1 MIVRS
6 PESNQMPGFSNDEIN
21 ARLATIPCW
30 EFSNG
35 QIAREFKFEAFLGGI
50 EFVRSVADIAERLDH
65 HPDIDVRYTTVRVA
79 VSSHDVGGI
88 TERDFRLADRI
99 NALG

>member
-1 MIVRS
+1 
-6 PESNQMPGFSNDEIN
+6 MPGLSNDQIN
-21 ARLATIPCW
+21 TRLATIPYW

-35 QIAREFKFEAFLGGI
+35 QIAREFKFEAFLDGI
-50 EFVRSVADIAERLDH
+50 EFVRKVADIAEHLDH
-65 HPDIDVRYTTVRVA
+65 HPDMDVRYTSVRVA

-88 TERDFRLADRI
+88 TERDFRLATRI

>member
-1 MIVRS
+1 M
-6 PESNQMPGFSNDEIN
+6 
-21 ARLATIPCW
+21 
-30 EFSNG
+30 
-35 QIAREFKFEAFLGGI
+35 
-50 EFVRSVADIAERLDH
+50 
-65 HPDIDVRYTTVRVA
+65 DVRYTTVRVA